1 MKPKSAQEHHEGK
14 VEKLRALGSMDYHP
28 EIEKR
33 RSEFNKL
40 VTKLS
45 KDYQIGDSKVLGR
58 AIDFAVRMY
67 HDNDVLS
74 KRDSALLLK
83 HIPKV
88 TSVLLYPGNDKRI
101 HPLYLHGLA
110 SLARDSGSWSRSLLR
125 LQEPLC
131 LE

>member
-1 MKPKSAQEHHEGK
+1 MKPKSAQAHHEGT

-28 EIEKR
+28 EIKKR

-67 HDNDVLS
+67 HDNDVLR
-74 KRDSALLLK
+74 KLMVPQCRSANMK
-83 HIPKV
+83 
-88 TSVLLYPGNDKRI
+88 TCGMKRI
-101 HPLYLHGLA
+101 DRLIPRRYLI
-110 SLARDSGSWSRSLLR
+110 RS
-125 LQEPLC
+125 
-131 LE
+131 